1 MKMSR
6 IKDKIDEIEKY
17 AEELS
22 KIIPLNFEQYK
33 SEFKLK
39 AACERY
45 FERIIESV
53 VDLAFLLI
61 KEHRLKIPEEDKQA
75 FDILNEE
82 NIISGNLKERLQDAK
97 GMRNILAHEYGR
109 IDDEIVFESIKN
121 ELISDA
127 EEFIKQI
134 KKFLKK

>member
-22 KIIPLNFEQYK
+22 KIIPPNFGQYK

-39 AACERY
+39 DACERY
-45 FERIIESV
+45 FKRIIESI
-53 VDLAFLLI
+53 VDLAFLVI
-61 KEHRLKIPEEDKQA
+61 KEHKLKIPEEDKQA